1 MDYSDVTNCGFK
13 SSRKTNPLDPT
24 YLLSNKEGEKYT
36 IGKID
41 YSYPTT
47 VYQYKYQEPLNMKT
61 DDIYGAAPGTKNY
74 YKKFNSENTN
84 LKNDDIVGSNS
95 GSLKKGIVT
104 KRSTN
109 PLDPN
114 YRMLSDEINNP
125 YGNTLFSKGSK
136 KIHELENKVQENGL
150 HIIGSN
156 STIEKRIDYTE
167 PNKIYNNRYE
177 TNDNLQFT
185 NNKEHSSINNPSLT
199 DNLNVNPSGETNF
212 GIIHDKYL
220 ISAHLNPVKSR
231 LSPSNKSLLNP
242 ETNKSRYMK

>member
-1 MDYSDVTNCGFK
+1 M
-13 SSRKTNPLDPT
+13 DPT

-47 VYQYKYQEPLNMKT
+47 DYQYRYPEPYNLKT
-61 DDIYGAAPGTKNY
+61 DDIFGAAPGTKNY

-95 GSLKKGIVT
+95 GSLHKGIVT

-114 YRMLSDEINNP
+114 YRMLSEEINNP

-136 KIHELENKVQENGL
+136 KIIDLESKVQENGL
-150 HIIGSN
+150 QIIGSN
-156 STIEKRIDYTE
+156 YTMEKKFDNTE

-177 TNDNLQFT
+177 TNDNYQFT
-185 NNKEHSSINNPSLT
+185 NIKDSSMINNPSLRE
-199 DNLNVNPSGETNF
+199 NVNVNSSGETNF
-212 GIIHDKYL
+212 GIMHDKYL
-220 ISAHLNPVKSR
+220 ISAHLNPMKSR
-231 LSPSNKSLLNP
+231 LSPSNKSILNP
-242 ETNKSRYMK
+242 ETNKNRFTK